1 MQQMHIT
8 GHLQN
13 VKEQLQISESPSRIR
28 PKMFLVPSPQM
39 HTHSC
44 VHTLQEVGITRA
56 PHFQQG
62 QPLIMQLSFGE
73 VGAPALGTTCGCP
86 HW

>member
-39 HTHSC
+39 HTAVCTPSRKWGLRGHPIFSK
-44 VHTLQEVGITRA
+44 GS
-56 PHFQQG
+56 P
-62 QPLIMQLSFGE
+62 
-73 VGAPALGTTCGCP
+73 
-86 HW
+86 